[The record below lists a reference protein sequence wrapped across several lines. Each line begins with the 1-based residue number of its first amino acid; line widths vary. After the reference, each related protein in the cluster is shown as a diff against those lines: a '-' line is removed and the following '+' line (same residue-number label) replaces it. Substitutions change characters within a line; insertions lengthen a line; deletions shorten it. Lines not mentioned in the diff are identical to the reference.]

1 MPLRPSDVV
10 ATPVLCSKGTPTP
23 TRSGARRPHRCA
35 VSWLSD
41 GHVGADCMT
50 IETDGANPLV
60 RFETVSYDLKR
71 AYERLKATGL
81 PSVVTL
87 SSSGSRRRWKRHA

>member
-1 MPLRPSDVV
+1 
-10 ATPVLCSKGTPTP
+10 
-23 TRSGARRPHRCA
+23 
-35 VSWLSD
+35 
-41 GHVGADCMT
+41 MT

-81 PSVVTL
+81 PSVVNFL
-87 SSSGSRRRWKRHA
+87 AGKSNC